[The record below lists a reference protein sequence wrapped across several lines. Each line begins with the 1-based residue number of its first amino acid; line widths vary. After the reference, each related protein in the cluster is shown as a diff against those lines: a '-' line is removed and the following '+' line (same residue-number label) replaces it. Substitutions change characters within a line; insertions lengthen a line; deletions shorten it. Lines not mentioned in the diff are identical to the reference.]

1 MTDAAPPT
9 TAQTQQA
16 DVPARRG
23 PSAAAVLTVL
33 LAGTFIAQFDFFV
46 VNVAAPSLKADL
58 GAGATALELIVGGY
72 AFALASGMITGGRL
86 GDLYG
91 HRRLFALGMA
101 GFGLASLL
109 CGIAASPGQLIA
121 ARLFQGLTAA
131 MLAPQ
136 VLATITATFT
146 PAQRPRA
153 IASYGVTAGI
163 GSIAGQLLGGLLLD
177 ADIAGLGWRVIFLVN
192 VPVCAV
198 VALLAPRVLPKA
210 ETGRRTGIDPVGA
223 AGISVALALV
233 LVPLA
238 LGHSS
243 GWPAWTWLSM
253 AGGVALGAPAL
264 WWERA
269 LAARGGSPVLDL
281 TLFHGSSFRAGII
294 ASAAFYIYFG
304 SFIFTLTLLLQ
315 GGLSLSPVEAGLAFT
330 PMGLSYMVT
339 SMIGKRLTARFGM
352 NALIVGA
359 AVTAAGLL
367 ALLLRVR
374 SAGADTEVVWI
385 CGCLCLVGLGNGVV
399 LPSLIGAA
407 LLDVPPRK
415 AGMASGAL
423 TTAQQFAS
431 SAGIAVV
438 GAVFFTTAGD
448 RSPGAGYPDAM
459 VAATSV
465 CVFMLLIV
473 MAMMWVFRRI
483 TARESTP
490 VSTREPGRER

>member
-1 MTDAAPPT
+1 MTNGASPT
-9 TAQTQQA
+9 TARSREA
-16 DVPARRG
+16 GDGSRRA
-23 PSAAAVLTVL
+23 PSPAAVLAVL

-46 VNVAAPSLKADL
+46 VNVAAPSLEEGL
-58 GAGATALELIVGGY
+58 GAGATALELVVGGY

-91 HRRLFALGMA
+91 HRRLFTIGMA

-109 CGIAASPGQLIA
+109 CGVAATPGQLVA
-121 ARLFQGLTAA
+121 ARLFQGFTAA
-131 MLAPQ
+131 LLAPQ
-136 VLATITATFT
+136 VLATITAAFA
-146 PAQRPRA
+146 PAERPRA
-153 IASYGVTAGI
+153 FAAYGVTAGI

-198 VALLAPRVLPKA
+198 VALVAPRVLPGSGPG
-210 ETGRRTGIDPVGA
+210 TGTRIDPVGA
-223 AGISVALALV
+223 AGISAALALF

-243 GWPAWTWLSM
+243 GWPVWTWLSLG
-253 AGGVALGAPAL
+253 GGVVLGALTL

-269 LAARGGSPVLDL
+269 LGARGGSPVLDL
-281 TLFHGSSFRAGII
+281 TLFRGSSFRAGIV

-315 GGLSLSPVEAGLAFT
+315 GGLSLSPVAAGLTFT
-330 PMGLSYMVT
+330 PLGLTYMV
-339 SMIGKRLTARFGM
+339 SAMAGKRLMARHGM
-352 NALIVGA
+352 NALIGGA
-359 AVTAAGLL
+359 AVTAVGLL

-374 SAGADTEVVWI
+374 SAGAETGIAWI
-385 CGCLCLVGLGNGVV
+385 CVCLCLVGLGNGVV
-399 LPSLIGAA
+399 LPSLIGVA
-407 LLDVPPRK
+407 LLRVPPEK

-431 SAGIAVV
+431 SAGIAAV
-438 GAVFFTTAGD
+438 GAVFFAVAGD
-448 RSPGAGYPDAM
+448 RAPDTGYPEAM

-465 CVFMLLIV
+465 CLAMLLVV
-473 MAMMWVFRRI
+473 MGMLWFFRRI
-483 TARESTP
+483 TARGTTEA
-490 VSTREPGRER
+490 

>member
-1 MTDAAPPT
+1 MTDAASPT
-9 TAQTQQA
+9 TARTTET
-16 DVPARRG
+16 VPAG
-23 PSAAAVLTVL
+23 PSVAAVLAVL

-46 VNVAAPSLKADL
+46 VNVAAPTLEADL
-58 GAGATALELIVGGY
+58 GAGATALELVVGGY

-91 HRRLFALGMA
+91 HRRLFTLGMA

-109 CGIAASPGQLIA
+109 CGIATSPGQLIA

-131 MLAPQ
+131 VMAPQ
-136 VLATITATFT
+136 VLATITATFA
-146 PAQRPRA
+146 PAQRARA
-153 IASYGVTAGI
+153 FAAYGVTAGI

-177 ADIAGLGWRVIFLVN
+177 ADVAGLGWRVVFLVN

-198 VALLAPRVLPKA
+198 VALLAPRVLPRA
-210 ETGRRTGIDPVGA
+210 ESGGRTGVDPVGA
-223 AGISVALALV
+223 AGISAALGLL

-243 GWPAWTWLSM
+243 GWPLWTWLSL
-253 AGGVALGAPAL
+253 AGGLVLGALTL

-269 LAARGGSPVLDL
+269 LGARGGSPVLDL
-281 TLFHGSSFRAGII
+281 TLFHGSSFRAGLI

-315 GGLSLSPVEAGLAFT
+315 GGLALSPVRAGLAFT
-330 PMGLSYMVT
+330 PMGVAYMVT
-339 SMIGKRLTARFGM
+339 SMAGKRLTARYGM
-352 NALIVGA
+352 NALIAGT
-359 AVTAAGLL
+359 AVTAVGLL
-367 ALLLRVR
+367 ALLLGVR
-374 SAGADTEVVWI
+374 SAGADTEVAWI

-407 LLDVPPRK
+407 LLRVPPRQ

-431 SAGIAVV
+431 SAGIAAV
-438 GAVFFTTAGD
+438 GAVFFAAAGD
-448 RSPGAGYPDAM
+448 RPPGAGYPDAM
-459 VAATSV
+459 VAASAV
-465 CVFMLLIV
+465 CLV
-473 MAMMWVFRRI
+473 MVVVVMGMMVVFRRI
-483 TARESTP
+483 AAQEAGPS
-490 VSTREPGRER
+490 

>member
-1 MTDAAPPT
+1 MAAI
-9 TAQTQQA
+9 
-16 DVPARRG
+16 
-23 PSAAAVLTVL
+23 LCVL

-46 VNVAAPSLKADL
+46 VNVAAPTLEADL

-91 HRRLFALGMA
+91 HRRLFTLGMA

-109 CGIAASPGQLIA
+109 CGIATSPGQLIA

-131 MLAPQ
+131 VFAPQ
-136 VLATITATFT
+136 VLATITATFA
-146 PAQRPRA
+146 PAERA
-153 IASYGVTAGI
+153 RAFAAYGVAAGI

-177 ADIAGLGWRVIFLVN
+177 ADVAGLGWRVIFLVN

-198 VALLAPRVLPKA
+198 VTLLAPRVLPKT
-210 ETGRRTGIDPVGA
+210 EPGGRTGIDPVGA
-223 AGISVALALV
+223 AGISAALALL

-243 GWPAWTWLSM
+243 GWPLWTWLSM
-253 AGGVALGAPAL
+253 AGGLVLGAL
-264 WWERA
+264 TLGWERA
-269 LAARGGSPVLDL
+269 LGARGGSPVLDL
-281 TLFHGSSFRAGII
+281 TLFHGSSFRAGLI

-315 GGLSLSPVEAGLAFT
+315 GALTLSPVRAGLAFT
-330 PMGLSYMVT
+330 PMGVAYMVT
-339 SMIGKRLTARFGM
+339 SMAGKRLTARYGM
-352 NALIVGA
+352 NALIAGA
-359 AVTAAGLL
+359 AVTAIGLL

-374 SAGADTEVVWI
+374 SAGADTEVAWI

-407 LLDVPPRK
+407 LLRVPPQK

-431 SAGIAVV
+431 SAGVAAV
-438 GAVFFTTAGD
+438 GAVFFAAAGD
-448 RSPGAGYPDAM
+448 RLPGAGYPDAM

-465 CVFMLLIV
+465 CLLMVLVV
-473 MAMMWVFRRI
+473 MGMMFVFRRI
-483 TARESTP
+483 AAQEAESP
-490 VSTREPGRER
+490 